1 MADMSCDEADFDSM
15 LHVEEAW
22 AQETEHESGIL
33 HEEPL
38 EELYEEEPPLVD
50 EGRSPIMLA
59 TPVRACRPQQEHPML
74 PLQATPTSA
83 SSSRAPQTVGTASR
97 KRRTCKQGVVKK
109 DPYEELRRQQL
120 AFRDQNVL
128 KTFGRLSQ
136 ELKRKW
142 TKRVAC
148 MKCRLLERAKT
159 GIRVTLFDGKTWCF
173 QSETEFAENQRT
185 FERAVLKS
193 IAESSDRDDMERAAA
208 MTLWLKTIAGHVS
221 DDVELATSFKGNS
234 ALLTWQGAWGLL
246 PQHEYE
252 GSDDI
257 QSITSLCHRLESM
270 PEVICVWC
278 DIKQMLAAL
287 KTKRV
292 VTDYGVSLELC
303 CKTLAEGVIRLHL
316 HAWVSLPGPYNGV
329 HGLKQFEFRDAVP
342 FVSPFLLG
350 AASRG
355 HMSRSA
361 GAFYVF
367 VPKIGSIKQCFT
379 KVAFKDYV
387 VNERWITTLLVAQKI
402 TPQTAHHMYL
412 LACSLAQMNIRNL
425 EFITR
430 QEQERQEQIERLAM
444 EVIIREKQMPF
455 RKIREV
461 EEWFQHYEDIQDRYK
476 FLVLDGPSQMGKTRF
491 AASLSSV
498 DKFFYLDCSSCIM
511 PDMRSFNRRYH
522 EVVLFDEIKATT
534 VLSVKKLFQS
544 SIDVVSLGS
553 SQTNM
558 NLYRIWCHR
567 TKMICASNRWKAE
580 LTSLEAPDRE
590 WLEKNTVYI
599 FVDRP
604 LWEETCV
611 GQDR

>member
-15 LHVEEAW
+15 LHVEEVW
-22 AQETEHESGIL
+22 AEEVEHEARTL
-33 HEEPL
+33 HEEPWEELL
-38 EELYEEEPPLVD
+38 EEELGLDD
-50 EGRSPIMLA
+50 EGGPPILLA
-59 TPVRACRPQQEHPML
+59 TPVRAPRPQQDHPML

-83 SSSRAPQTVGTASR
+83 SSRATETVGTASR
-97 KRRTCKQGVVKK
+97 KRRTYKQGVVKTN
-109 DPYEELRRQQL
+109 PCEELRKQQL
-120 AFRDQNVL
+120 AFRDQTVL
-128 KTFGRLSQ
+128 KRFGRLSQ
-136 ELKRKW
+136 DVKRKW

-148 MKCRLLERAKT
+148 TKCRLLERAKT
-159 GIRVTLFDGKTWCF
+159 GNRVTLFDGQIWCF
-173 QSETEFAENQRT
+173 QSETEFVENQRT

-193 IAESSDRDDMERAAA
+193 IAECSDRDDMERAVA
-208 MTLWLKTIAGHVS
+208 MSLWLKSIAGHVS
-221 DDVELATSFKGNS
+221 EDVELATSFRGNS

-246 PQHEYE
+246 PLLAHE
-252 GSDDI
+252 GPDDI

-278 DIKQMLAAL
+278 DIKQVLAAL

-292 VTDYGVSLELC
+292 LTDYGVSLELC

-329 HGLKQFEFRDAVP
+329 HGLQQFKFRDTVP

-355 HMSRSA
+355 HMSRYA

-367 VPKIGSIKQCFT
+367 VPKIGSIKQFFT
-379 KVAFKDYV
+379 KAAFKDYV

-402 TPQTAHHMYL
+402 TTQTAHAMYL
-412 LACSLAQMNIRNL
+412 LACSSAQMNIRNL
-425 EFITR
+425 DFITR

-444 EVIIREKQMPF
+444 EVLIRDKQMPF

-461 EEWFQHYEDIQDRYK
+461 EEWLQHYDDIQDRYK

-491 AASLSSV
+491 AASLTSV
-498 DKFFYLDCSSCIM
+498 EKFFYLDCSSCIM
-511 PDMRSFNRRYH
+511 PDMRSFNRRHH
-522 EVVLFDEIKATT
+522 ELVLFDEIKATT

-558 NLYRIWCHR
+558 NLYRIWAHR
-567 TKMICASNRWKAE
+567 AKRICASNRWKAE
-580 LTSLEAPDRE
+580 LTGLEAPDRE
-590 WLEKNTVYI
+590 WLDKNTVYI

-611 GQDR
+611 GQAR